1 MARIFIPLFLC
12 LLCFSCSDN
21 PSKESPS
28 TAGIKDLPVSLL
40 SGYFLNNTVERSDA
54 MAFYVIDD
62 QAEFEKYFG
71 VAKTMT
77 NEITQVDFK
86 TERVGA
92 LIHPDAN
99 NEVKISVN
107 KLQREGE
114 KAMVDFSVSTGAPQS
129 FTISPVVLFKLP
141 GDADL
146 KSVDLLQDGH
156 KVMNVPVKK

>member
-1 MARIFIPLFLC
+1 MSRIFILLFTGAFF
-12 LLCFSCSDN
+12 FSCANDD
-21 PSKESPS
+21 SKGPA
-28 TAGIKDLPVSLL
+28 TPKGLQDLPVSLM

-99 NEVKISVN
+99 TDVQMKVS
-107 KLQREGE
+107 KLQRDGD
-114 KAMVDFSVSTGAPQS
+114 KAIVDFSVSTGAPQS